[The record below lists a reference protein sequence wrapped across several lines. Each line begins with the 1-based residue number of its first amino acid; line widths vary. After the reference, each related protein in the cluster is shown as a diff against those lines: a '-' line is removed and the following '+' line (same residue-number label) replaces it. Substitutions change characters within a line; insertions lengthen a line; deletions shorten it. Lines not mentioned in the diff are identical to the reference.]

1 MEGCSKKLVEGLQ
14 LLHDTM
20 ETKNSSTKRRIAP
33 LKYLPAMSA
42 VTADKIDY
50 SNQFYDILHSFC
62 ILFS

>member
-20 ETKNSSTKRRIAP
+20 ETKNSSTKV
-33 LKYLPAMSA
+33 YLPAMPA

-50 SNQFYDILHSFC
+50 SKTFYTHFVFYCGFIFINGSL
-62 ILFS
+62 